1 MNAHPSTVSRYMFDM
16 VTGVTQAPGATTMKQ
31 FLDHI
36 DGKEFAMCYVE
47 KEDPE
52 TGDWVIVPID
62 YSTLKQK
69 LGIDPFSLAD
79 NDTTSPYAER
89 LYNEFRFVF
98 GFKATMNKSGLGS
111 MSGLTYSLR
120 WLYPSKNVHGIM
132 TVAQQAAARNRK
144 GMHEFTDGAN

>member
-1 MNAHPSTVSRYMFDM
+1 MLPKYMFDM
-16 VTGVTQAPGATTMKQ
+16 VTSVTQAPAATTMKQ

-47 KEDPE
+47 KEDTE

-62 YSTLKQK
+62 YTMLKQK
-69 LGIDPFSLAD
+69 LGIDPFSIAD

-98 GFKATMNKSGLGS
+98 GFKATMNKSGLGG
-111 MSGLTYSLR
+111 MNGLTYSLR
-120 WLYPSKNVHGIM
+120 WLYPSKNVQGIM
-132 TVAQQAAARNRK
+132 TTAQQSVARNRK
-144 GMHEFTDGAN
+144 GMHECNEGVN